1 MKNIVFTLS
10 LLFSTILV
18 AQTEE
23 VQIHETLN
31 RYLNG
36 SSYSYPKLITSAF
49 YKEAPLFLSKKDE
62 DIYLLTPKEYSQ
74 FFEKRERGKFNG
86 RYGKILAIAI
96 SNDIAT
102 ATAEIDIPERNMRF
116 IDIFLLKR
124 LEGQWKII
132 SKAATLMPE

>member
-1 MKNIVFTLS
+1 MKNLVFTLS
-10 LLFSTILV
+10 LLFTAILF
-18 AQTEE
+18 AQTDEAQ
-23 VQIHETLN
+23 VRETLN
-31 RYLNG
+31 RYMQG
-36 SSYSYPKLITSAF
+36 SSYSYPKLIASAF
-49 YKEAPLFLSKKDE
+49 YEDAPLFLYKKDQE
-62 DIYLLTPKEYSQ
+62 LYVLSPKEYSQ

-86 RYGKILAIAI
+86 RYGNILAIAI

-124 LEGQWKII
+124 LKDQWKII